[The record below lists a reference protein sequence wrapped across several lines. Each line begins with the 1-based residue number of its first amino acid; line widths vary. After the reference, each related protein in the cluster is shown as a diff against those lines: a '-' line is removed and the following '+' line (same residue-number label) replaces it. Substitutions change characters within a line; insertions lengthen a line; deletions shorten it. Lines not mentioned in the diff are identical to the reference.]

1 MRSNTRRDDSREAVT
16 GSPLVG
22 APLLPTMFRLAVP
35 GIIGS
40 MIQMLLIVVEIFL
53 LNRAGTTALAAV
65 ATVFPLVMLA
75 HMLSAGAIG
84 GATSGAVARSL
95 GSSDLVKANS
105 ILRSAVFIALVGG
118 AVMGALVTIFGP
130 TFFYWVGARDDV
142 LAAANAYARVVFF
155 GIPLVWL
162 FNMMCS
168 VLRGAGAMTR
178 SALAMGSVVLVY
190 SVLGFWLI
198 PEQNAGKS
206 TSEIMTTAAYI
217 LLASYGMGIVTVFNL
232 ILLPGQP
239 VRFRGFNVDWSVVA
253 ALLRSG
259 LLAGTQSTA
268 TIVYSLIATG
278 LLGRFSIDWLAG
290 YGLAVRLELVM
301 VPVIFG
307 IGSALIAIVGAY
319 AGAGQRARAIEV
331 AWRGTIANIMIVG
344 TIGIVLGLNPS
355 WWCDLVGGEQ
365 VAAQCGTTLQILGPF
380 YGFFAAGLG
389 LYFASQGLN
398 TLLWPVVG
406 SLLRMLIVASGLWWL
421 NFNWFSTPDAILW
434 LVAGAMVF
442 YGVFVVLGLRFRAWR
457 T

>member
-1 MRSNTRRDDSREAVT
+1 
-16 GSPLVG
+16 
-22 APLLPTMFRLAVP
+22 
-35 GIIGS
+35 

-198 PEQNAGKS
+198 PEQDAGKS

-239 VRFRGFNVDWSVVA
+239 VRFRGFSVDWSVVA

-331 AWRGTIANIMIVG
+331 AWRGYHCQYHDRGDDRPCSRIK
-344 TIGIVLGLNPS
+344 S
-355 WWCDLVGGEQ
+355 ELVVRPCRWRASCRTMWHHSSNLRPFLWVFCSGARPLFCQSGAEYSV
-365 VAAQCGTTLQILGPF
+365 VACRW
-380 YGFFAAGLG
+380 FFVTDVNCCQR
-389 LYFASQGLN
+389 F
-398 TLLWPVVG
+398 
-406 SLLRMLIVASGLWWL
+406 MVAEFQLV
-421 NFNWFSTPDAILW
+421 FDA
-434 LVAGAMVF
+434 
-442 YGVFVVLGLRFRAWR
+442 
-457 T
+457 

>member
-1 MRSNTRRDDSREAVT
+1 MARDDSSETAT

-40 MIQMLLIVVEIFL
+40 LIQMLLIVVEIFL

-84 GATSGAVARSL
+84 GATSGAVARAL
-95 GSSDLVKANS
+95 GSRDLVRAGS
-105 ILRSAVFIALVGG
+105 ILRSAVFIALFGG
-118 AVMGALVTIFGP
+118 AVMGALVSIFGP

-142 LAAANAYARVVFF
+142 LAAANAYARIIFF

-178 SALAMGSVVLVY
+178 SALAMGSVVIVY
-190 SVLGFWLI
+190 SALGFWLI
-198 PEQNAGKS
+198 PEQGAVNS
-206 TSEIMTTAAYI
+206 TTEVMTIAAYI
-217 LLASYGMGIVTVFNL
+217 FLASYGIGIVTVFNL

-239 VRFRGFNVDWSVVA
+239 VRFRGFWVDWSVVT

-278 LLGRFSIDWLAG
+278 LIGRFSIDWLAG

-319 AGAGQRARAIEV
+319 VGAGQRARAIEV
-331 AWRGTIANIMIVG
+331 AWRGTIANVIIVG
-344 TIGIVLGLNPS
+344 TIGLALGLNPS
-355 WWCDLVGGEQ
+355 WWCNLSGGDQ
-365 VAAQCGTTLQILGPF
+365 VAAHCGSTLEILGPF

-398 TLLWPVVG
+398 TLLWPVIG
-406 SLLRMLIVASGLWWL
+406 SLLRALIVASGLWWMT
-421 NFNWFSTPDAILW
+421 FDWFATPDAILW

-442 YGVFVVLGLRFRAWR
+442 YGVCVALGLRFQAWR

>member
-1 MRSNTRRDDSREAVT
+1 MIKSTQNGASEAAM

-22 APLLPTMFRLAVP
+22 APLLQTMLRLAVP
-35 GIIGS
+35 GVIGS

-84 GATSGAVARSL
+84 GATSGAVARAL
-95 GSSDLVKANS
+95 GSSDLLRANS
-105 ILRSAVFIALVGG
+105 ILRSAVVIALVGG
-118 AVMGALVTIFGP
+118 TVMGVFVTIFGS
-130 TFFYWVGARDDV
+130 TFFYWIGARGDV
-142 LAAANAYARVVFF
+142 LVAANAYAKVIFF

-168 VLRGAGAMTR
+168 VLRGAGAMIR

-198 PEQNAGKS
+198 PEQNTGDS
-206 TSEIMTTAAYI
+206 SSEIMTAAAYI
-217 LLASYGMGIVTVFNL
+217 LLASYGMGLVTVFSL
-232 ILLPGQP
+232 ILWPGQRI
-239 VRFRGFNVDWSVVA
+239 RFGEFRVDWPIIA
-253 ALLRSG
+253 AILRAG

-331 AWRGTIANIMIVG
+331 AWRGTIANIVIVG
-344 TIGIVLGLNPS
+344 TIGLVLGLNPT
-355 WWCDLVGGEQ
+355 WWCDRLGADR
-365 VAAQCGTTLQILGPF
+365 VASHCGNTLEILGPF

-398 TLLWPVVG
+398 TLLWPVLG
-406 SLLRMLIVASGLWWL
+406 SLLRSIIVASVLLWM
-421 NFNWFSTPDAILW
+421 NFDWFSTPDPILW
-434 LVAGAMVF
+434 LIAGAMGF
-442 YGVFVVLGLRFRAWR
+442 YGVFVVLGLRFQAWR

>member
-178 SALAMGSVVLVY
+178 L
-190 SVLGFWLI
+190 
-198 PEQNAGKS
+198 
-206 TSEIMTTAAYI
+206 
-217 LLASYGMGIVTVFNL
+217 
-232 ILLPGQP
+232 
-239 VRFRGFNVDWSVVA
+239 
-253 ALLRSG
+253 
-259 LLAGTQSTA
+259 
-268 TIVYSLIATG
+268 SLIH
-278 LLGRFSIDWLAG
+278 I
-290 YGLAVRLELVM
+290 
-301 VPVIFG
+301 
-307 IGSALIAIVGAY
+307 
-319 AGAGQRARAIEV
+319 
-331 AWRGTIANIMIVG
+331 
-344 TIGIVLGLNPS
+344 
-355 WWCDLVGGEQ
+355 
-365 VAAQCGTTLQILGPF
+365 
-380 YGFFAAGLG
+380 
-389 LYFASQGLN
+389 
-398 TLLWPVVG
+398 
-406 SLLRMLIVASGLWWL
+406 
-421 NFNWFSTPDAILW
+421 
-434 LVAGAMVF
+434 
-442 YGVFVVLGLRFRAWR
+442 
-457 T
+457 

>member
-1 MRSNTRRDDSREAVT
+1 
-16 GSPLVG
+16 
-22 APLLPTMFRLAVP
+22 
-35 GIIGS
+35 
-40 MIQMLLIVVEIFL
+40 
-53 LNRAGTTALAAV
+53 
-65 ATVFPLVMLA
+65 
-75 HMLSAGAIG
+75 
-84 GATSGAVARSL
+84 
-95 GSSDLVKANS
+95 
-105 ILRSAVFIALVGG
+105 
-118 AVMGALVTIFGP
+118 
-130 TFFYWVGARDDV
+130 
-142 LAAANAYARVVFF
+142 
-155 GIPLVWL
+155 
-162 FNMMCS
+162 
-168 VLRGAGAMTR
+168 MTR

-198 PEQNAGKS
+198 PEQDAGKS

-217 LLASYGMGIVTVFNL
+217 LLASYGIGIVTVFNL

-239 VRFRGFNVDWSVVA
+239 VRFRGFSVDWSVVA

-344 TIGIVLGLNPS
+344 TIGLVLGLNPS
-355 WWCDLVGGEQ
+355 W
-365 VAAQCGTTLQILGPF
+365 
-380 YGFFAAGLG
+380 
-389 LYFASQGLN
+389 
-398 TLLWPVVG
+398 WPVVG

>member
-1 MRSNTRRDDSREAVT
+1 MIKSTRGDVSEAIT

-22 APLLPTMFRLAVP
+22 APLLPTMLRLAVP

-40 MIQMLLIVVEIFL
+40 MIHMLLIIVEIFL

-84 GATSGAVARSL
+84 GATSGAVARAL
-95 GSSDLVKANS
+95 GSSDLLKSYA
-105 ILRSAVFIALVGG
+105 ILRSAVLIALVGG
-118 AVMGALVTIFGP
+118 AVMGVIVTIFGS
-130 TFFYWVGARDDV
+130 TFFYWVGARGDV
-142 LAAANAYARVVFF
+142 LAAANAYAKVIFF

-168 VLRGAGAMTR
+168 VLRGAGAMIR
-178 SALAMGSVVLVY
+178 SALAMGSVLLVY
-190 SVLGFWLI
+190 AVLGFWLI
-198 PEQNAGKS
+198 PEQNTVKS
-206 TSEIMTTAAYI
+206 ASEIMTTAAYI
-217 LLASYGMGIVTVFNL
+217 LLVSYGMGILAVFTL

-239 VRFRGFNVDWSVVA
+239 VRFGGFRFDWSLVA

-268 TIVYSLIATG
+268 TIVYSLIATS

-290 YGLAVRLELVM
+290 YGLAVRLELIM

-307 IGSALIAIVGAY
+307 IGSALIAVVGAY
-319 AGAGQRARAIEV
+319 VGAGQRARAIEV
-331 AWRGTIANIMIVG
+331 AWKGTIANIVIVG
-344 TIGIVLGLNPS
+344 TIGLVLALNPN
-355 WWCDLVGGEQ
+355 WWCGALGGDG
-365 VAAQCGTTLQILGPF
+365 VTTHCATTLEILGPF

-398 TLLWPVVG
+398 TLLWPVLG
-406 SLLRMLIVASGLWWL
+406 SLLRAIVVASGLLWL
-421 NFNWFSTPDAILW
+421 NLDWLTRPDAILW
-434 LVAGAMVF
+434 LVASALCF
-442 YGVFVVLGLRFRAWR
+442 YGVFVVLGLRFSAWR
-457 T
+457 TW

>member
-1 MRSNTRRDDSREAVT
+1 M
-16 GSPLVG
+16 GS
-22 APLLPTMFRLAVP
+22 
-35 GIIGS
+35 
-40 MIQMLLIVVEIFL
+40 
-53 LNRAGTTALAAV
+53 
-65 ATVFPLVMLA
+65 
-75 HMLSAGAIG
+75 
-84 GATSGAVARSL
+84 
-95 GSSDLVKANS
+95 
-105 ILRSAVFIALVGG
+105 
-118 AVMGALVTIFGP
+118 LVTIFGP

-198 PEQNAGKS
+198 PEQDSGKS

-239 VRFRGFNVDWSVVA
+239 VRFRGFSVDWSVVA

-344 TIGIVLGLNPS
+344 TIGLVLGLNPS